1 MPDSEGTEE
10 TERTEI
16 PEAEQRLLAG
26 ADRRMARSMWVLGIV
41 GMLLCWFAGDRS
53 WGAGFPIGS
62 VLSELNFH
70 WMKSAVG
77 VVAET
82 ATAIGN
88 PSAKRPPS
96 VRAAGAV
103 VRFALR
109 YVLIGVAA
117 YVIFKSPF
125 VSLGAFFLGLFLF
138 LGAILVEV
146 AFQLYLGFRNP

>member
-1 MPDSEGTEE
+1 MAEE
-10 TERTEI
+10 PATDPSQI
-16 PEAEQRLLAG
+16 PQAELNLLRG
-26 ADRRMARSMWVLGIV
+26 VDRRIYRAMAVLGAV
-41 GMLLCWFAGDRS
+41 GTLLCSLLGGLD
-53 WGAGFPIGS
+53 WGAGFLIGAA
-62 VLSELNFH
+62 LSALNFH